1 MHPLPKAAVV
11 AVVVQDDIAAVTGFV
26 PAAAAAAVDKIVLH
40 RIEHGHGRL
49 RS

>member
-26 PAAAAAAVDKIVLH
+26 PAAAAVDKIVLH